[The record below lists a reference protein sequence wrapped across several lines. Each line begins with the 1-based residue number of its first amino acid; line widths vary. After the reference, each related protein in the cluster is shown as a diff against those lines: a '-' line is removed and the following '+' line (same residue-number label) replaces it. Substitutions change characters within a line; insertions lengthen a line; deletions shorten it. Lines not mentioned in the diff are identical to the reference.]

1 VLRRCF
7 TVRVAEFHLW
17 LSTTNEIVKIATDER
32 VPQLSAGKHLLSL
45 CQMVEQYP
53 TRVKQRNM
61 LCSYVSNPASNLPN
75 LLIPF
80 ENILVNAE
88 ITTWTIRKLM
98 NLRDCASNC
107 GALKIYLRK
116 LNHKVKKRQRKIY
129 CPEHGPKYAFPPS
142 RIELL

>member
-1 VLRRCF
+1 MKESLNYLQENISCPS
-7 TVRVAEFHLW
+7 VRW
-17 LSTTNEIVKIATDER
+17 LNSSIQPRSNKD
-32 VPQLSAGKHLLSL
+32 
-45 CQMVEQYP
+45 
-53 TRVKQRNM
+53 NM

-80 ENILVNAE
+80 ENILVIAE

-107 GALKIYLRK
+107 GALEIYLRK
-116 LNHKVKKRQRKIY
+116 LNHKVKKLQRKIY